1 MSKIFTF
8 NKLHPFF
15 EFVEETDN
23 HNQMVRV
30 GLREYLVNGMSTI
43 SSMVGGNHIGI
54 GLMPDPEYLTN
65 TALTESFKNRYMD
78 HLVGTLLNEYLKR
91 VLCRQ
96 HLGAFAGLQLFNRET
111 CKPNPKALE
120 ILFQMIASGLPF
132 LKVASKESDT
142 GIAFR
147 FGSKGNWYTSERYQL
162 PELEAA
168 GIELDYAKVQREF
181 EGLRSD
187 SEGDFSAA
195 NEAFKAKILCSV
207 SSMLYNMRFSEEVK
221 PELLEDPNK
230 KLILVER
237 PVDLAGRLK
246 YDLEKAQKDG
256 RMKSNVS

>member
-23 HNQMVRV
+23 HNQMVRI
-30 GLREYLVNGMSTI
+30 GLREYVVDGRLQLSK
-43 SSMVGGNHIGI
+43 MVDGHHIGI
-54 GLMPDPEYLTN
+54 GIMPDPEYLTN

-96 HLGAFAGLQLFNRET
+96 HLGAFAGLQLFSRET

-132 LKVASKESDT
+132 LGVMSKEDDH
-142 GIAFR
+142 GVAFR
-147 FGSKGNWYTSERYQL
+147 FGSKGSWHTMNHVKL
-162 PELEAA
+162 PALEPA
-168 GIELDYAKVQREF
+168 GIELDYAKIQREF

-187 SEGDFSAA
+187 SENDFSAA

-207 SSMLYNMRFSEEVK
+207 SSMLYNMRFCEEVN

-230 KLILVER
+230 KLVLVER

-256 RMKSNVS
+256 RVRSNVS

>member
-8 NKLHPFF
+8 HKLHPFF
-15 EFVEETDN
+15 EFVEEVDN
-23 HNQMVRV
+23 HNHLVRV
-30 GLREYLVNGMSTI
+30 GLREYVVDGRIQI
-43 SSMVGGNHIGI
+43 SKMVGGNHVGLGI
-54 GLMPDPEYLTN
+54 MPDPEYLTN
-65 TALTESFKNRYMD
+65 TALTESFKNRYLD

-96 HLGAFAGLQLFNRET
+96 HLGAFAGLQLFSRDT
-111 CKPNPKALE
+111 GKPNPKALE
-120 ILFQMIASGLPF
+120 ILFQMIVSGLPF
-132 LKVASKESDT
+132 LRVLTKSDDE

-147 FGSKGNWYTSERYQL
+147 FESNGTWHTMSHFKL
-162 PELEAA
+162 PPLDSA
-168 GIELDYAKVQREF
+168 GIELNYAKIHREF
-181 EGLRSD
+181 DGLRAD

-230 KLILVER
+230 KLTIVER

-246 YDLEKAQKDG
+246 YDLEKAQKEG
-256 RMKSNVS
+256 RVRSNVS

>member
-96 HLGAFAGLQLFNRET
+96 HLGAFAGLQLFSRET

-132 LKVASKESDT
+132 LSVRSKEDDQ
-142 GIAFR
+142 GVAFR
-147 FGSKGNWYTSERYQL
+147 FDSKGNWYTSERYKL
-162 PELEAA
+162 PALDSA
-168 GIELDYAKVQREF
+168 GIELDYTKIQREF

-187 SEGDFSAA
+187 SENDFSAA

-230 KLILVER
+230 KLVLVER